1 MARRPTLRPARRPTL
16 RPARRLELVELGFV
30 STAPVRLVFTAEL
43 AAPPSAVH
51 RSLAEEVG
59 SWPSWFRAVVS
70 ATPTGGGTGRTVRLR
85 GGVFFQE
92 TIMSRESDTRY
103 AYRVDETNAPA
114 VRAMLEEWVLS
125 PVGSGTRV
133 RWTMAADG
141 PSAFRTAMRLARP
154 GVGLSFRDAM
164 RRLDRRLIPARHP
177 SPGTGR

>member
-1 MARRPTLRPARRPTL
+1 M
-16 RPARRLELVELGFV
+16 ELGFAD
-30 STAPVRLVFTAEL
+30 SAPVRLVFTTEL
-43 AAPPSAVH
+43 AAPPAAVH

-70 ATPTGGGTGRTVRLR
+70 ATPTSGGAGRTVRLR
-85 GGVFFQE
+85 GGVLFQE
-92 TIMSRESDTRY
+92 TIMSREPDRRY
-103 AYRVDETNAPA
+103 VYRVDETNAPG

-141 PSAFRTAMRLARP
+141 PPALVLAMRLARP
-154 GVGLSFRDAM
+154 GVGMSFRDAM
-164 RRLDRRLIPARHP
+164 RRLDRRLTPARLP